1 MILNSQI
8 VEQCVDFADRD
19 HFVKELVVARGDVPI
34 AMVRKRLARIPQGQ
48 RPEDLEPERVAA
60 PTRAT
65 VLLIHG
71 FGQNRYA
78 FHLPSRSMVNHLAR
92 AGFDV
97 FNVDLRGRGR
107 SGHLGAARPSAIL
120 DFIRHDVPTALDEI
134 ANISG
139 SQPVFLVG
147 HSLGGVMAYAVAAD
161 HPTRVAGVV
170 SLGAPYH
177 FALG

>member
-8 VEQCVDFADRD
+8 VEQFVDLEDRD
-19 HFVKELVVARGDVPI
+19 YFVKELVVARGAVPI
-34 AMVRKRLARIPQGQ
+34 AMVRKRLARVPRGASLASLDA
-48 RPEDLEPERVAA
+48 ESVAG

-97 FNVDLRGRGR
+97 FNVDLRSGR
-107 SGHLGAARPSAIL
+107 SGHLGAGQPGAVL
-120 DFIRHDVPTALDEI
+120 EFIREDVPTALEEI
-134 ANISG
+134 IK
-139 SQPVFLVG
+139 L
-147 HSLGGVMAYAVAAD
+147 
-161 HPTRVAGVV
+161 T
-170 SLGAPYH
+170 GA
-177 FALG
+177 